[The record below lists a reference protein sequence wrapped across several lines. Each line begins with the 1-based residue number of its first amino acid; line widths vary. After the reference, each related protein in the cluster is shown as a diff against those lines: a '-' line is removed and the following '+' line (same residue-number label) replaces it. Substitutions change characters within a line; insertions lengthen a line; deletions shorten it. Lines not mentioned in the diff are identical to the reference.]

1 MKQARTGRPD
11 SRVVRTVAA
20 GTAARAL
27 WATAALM
34 AGVACSGRTSPS
46 PSSATGPGGRQAPQM
61 APAAPGQSE
70 ARSSDAMPP
79 MMPGRIRLPVEV
91 EPTCPSE
98 DFEEFIRAFFNSGD
112 LQVRF
117 TARPYE
123 VKGPYYEQHNTEP
136 GDPANPQWETVDQ
149 DHPLHDLYR
158 YDAHR
163 SVYVSDSAWLR
174 AGEQWTGVDTEG
186 KPLLRPVTE
195 VQIRQVSPRQHAVDT
210 PGRITTFTWRGD
222 CWYLTQDW
230 TLDPF
235 EGCRWPD
242 ECRRLLEYEG
252 QYYRDDE
259 D

>member
-34 AGVACSGRTSPS
+34 AGVACSGRTLPS
-46 PSSATGPGGRQAPQM
+46 PSSATGSGGRQVPQVVS
-61 APAAPGQSE
+61 ASPAQSE
-70 ARSSDAMPP
+70 ARSGDAMPP

-91 EPTCPSE
+91 EPACPSE

-174 AGEQWTGVDTEG
+174 AGEQWTGVDPEG

>member
-34 AGVACSGRTSPS
+34 AGVACSARTSPA
-46 PSSATGPGGRQAPQM
+46 PSSATGPGGRQAPRIG
-61 APAAPGQSE
+61 PAAPGQSE
-70 ARSSDAMPP
+70 ARPRDAMPPVAPARRGQSEARYSDAMPP
-79 MMPGRIRLPVEV
+79 LARGRVRLPVELQ
-91 EPTCPSE
+91 PACPSE
-98 DFEEFIRAFFNSGD
+98 DFEGLIRASFTSGG
-112 LQVRF
+112 LQVGL

-136 GDPANPQWETVDQ
+136 GDQANPQWETVDQ

-174 AGEQWTGVDTEG
+174 AGEHWTGVDPEG
-186 KPLLRPVTE
+186 KPRRRPVAGVRSGE
-195 VQIRQVSPRQHAVDT
+195 R
-210 PGRITTFTWRGD
+210 
-222 CWYLTQDW
+222 
-230 TLDPF
+230 
-235 EGCRWPD
+235 
-242 ECRRLLEYEG
+242 
-252 QYYRDDE
+252 
-259 D
+259 

>member
-1 MKQARTGRPD
+1 MKQARTGGPG

-79 MMPGRIRLPVEV
+79 MMPGRIRLPVGV

-174 AGEQWTGVDTEG
+174 AGEQWTGVDPEG

>member
-1 MKQARTGRPD
+1 
-11 SRVVRTVAA
+11 
-20 GTAARAL
+20 
-27 WATAALM
+27 
-34 AGVACSGRTSPS
+34 
-46 PSSATGPGGRQAPQM
+46 
-61 APAAPGQSE
+61 
-70 ARSSDAMPP
+70 
-79 MMPGRIRLPVEV
+79 
-91 EPTCPSE
+91 
-98 DFEEFIRAFFNSGD
+98 
-112 LQVRF
+112 
-117 TARPYE
+117 
-123 VKGPYYEQHNTEP
+123 
-136 GDPANPQWETVDQ
+136 
-149 DHPLHDLYR
+149 
-158 YDAHR
+158 
-163 SVYVSDSAWLR
+163 VYVSDSAWLR
-174 AGEQWTGVDTEG
+174 AGEHWTGVDPEG